1 MLRITRAE
9 DRGTSVIRV
18 RAEGRVISDWV
29 AVLERECQMALA
41 QAQRVE
47 IDLSGVTF
55 IDGRGVEMLRRL
67 RAGRL
72 GIVNCSPFL
81 EDLLSGGGD
90 R

>member
-9 DRGTSVIRV
+9 ERETSVIRV
-18 RAEGRVISDWV
+18 RAEGRVVSDWV
-29 AVLERECQMALA
+29 EVLERECQMSLE
-41 QAQRVE
+41 QAQWVE

-67 RAGRL
+67 RTGRF

-81 EDLLSGGGD
+81 EDLLSGRGD

>member
-9 DRGTSVIRV
+9 DREASVIRV
-18 RAEGRVISDWV
+18 RAEGRVVSDWV
-29 AVLERECQMALA
+29 EVLERECQMSLE

-47 IDLSGVTF
+47 IDLAGVTF
-55 IDGRGVEMLRRL
+55 IDGRGVAMLRRL
-67 RAGRL
+67 RTGRV

-81 EDLLSGGGD
+81 DDLLKGGGD

>member
-9 DRGTSVIRV
+9 DRETSVIRV
-18 RAEGRVISDWV
+18 RAEGRVVSDWV
-29 AVLERECQMALA
+29 EVLERECQMSLE
-41 QAQRVE
+41 QAQWVE

-67 RAGRL
+67 RTGRV
-72 GIVNCSPFL
+72 GIVNCSPVL

>member
-9 DRGTSVIRV
+9 GREASVITV
-18 RAEGRVISDWV
+18 RAEGRIVSDWV
-29 AVLERECQMALA
+29 EVLERECAMSLE

-55 IDGRGVEMLRRL
+55 IDGRGIEVLRRL

-81 EDLLSGGGD
+81 EDLLRCGGD
-90 R
+90 